1 MKIDKCL
8 KFGGQSVLPL
18 LLAALALPGFSQQP
32 TAAERIAL
40 LKVTM
45 AASQVVLRQYEW
57 IDTTVVS
64 LKMKP

>member
-18 LLAALALPGFSQQP
+18 LLAALALPGFAQQP
-32 TAAERIAL
+32 TTAERVAL
-40 LKVTM
+40 LKATM

-57 IDTTVVS
+57 IETTVVS